1 MTHDLPMSRTLECS
15 IIVVTCHSLPI
26 TNIHSLWHMIYLCHE
41 SLNVLSLLSHAVLY
55 ILLTSILCDT
65 DSLQLTV
72 HVTLIGSYTPWVTSH
87 KSFAM
92 SNLYNK
98 QTSLH
103 AQHNTTLYPQQQQ
116 QQVLFWRGKSAT
128 HETLK
133 TIFVKCGEIWD
144 RIF

>member
-1 MTHDLPMSRTLECS
+1 
-15 IIVVTCHSLPI
+15 
-26 TNIHSLWHMIYLCHE
+26 MIYLCHE

-103 AQHNTTLYPQQQQ
+103 AQHNITLYPQQQQ
-116 QQVLFWRGKSAT
+116 QQQQVLFKV
-128 HETLK
+128 L
-133 TIFVKCGEIWD
+133 F
-144 RIF
+144 